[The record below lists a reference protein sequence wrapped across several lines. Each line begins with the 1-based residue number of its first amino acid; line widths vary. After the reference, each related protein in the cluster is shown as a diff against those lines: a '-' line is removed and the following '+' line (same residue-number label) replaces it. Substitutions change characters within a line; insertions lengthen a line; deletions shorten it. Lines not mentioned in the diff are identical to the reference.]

1 MLVGKRIKPT
11 FAVILLV
18 ANKKNNI
25 TSEENVALHLTSKDV
40 DVRRLTTDK
49 VVTGFVWHGGPSLR
63 QGKKNR
69 SEVPTSQ
76 TTATSLQSFRRADVI
91 KAFLTPTRRIFNRHV
106 TRNEV
111 WFTTA
116 RNI

>member
-1 MLVGKRIKPT
+1 MLLGKRIKPT

-18 ANKKNNI
+18 AKKKNL

-63 QGKKNR
+63 QRKNR